1 MTKVEQLKAK
11 AYTIDLIEEHIK
23 NLEDTKEY
31 MRTENPEE
39 MNEWQIKQM
48 TETDDKIRWLEY
60 IEEEL
65 AK

>member
-1 MTKVEQLKAK
+1 MTKVEQLKAR
-11 AYTIDLIEEHIK
+11 AYTIDIIEEKIK
-23 NLEDTKEY
+23 NLKDTKEY

-39 MNEWQIKQM
+39 MNEWQIKQL
-48 TETDDKIRWLEY
+48 TEADDKIKWLEY

>member
-1 MTKVEQLKAK
+1 MTKVEQLKAR
-11 AYTIDLIEEHIK
+11 AYAIDLMEEQIK

-31 MRTENPEE
+31 IKTNNQEE
-39 MNEWQIKQM
+39 MNEWQIKQL
-48 TETDDKIRWLEY
+48 TEADDKIRWLEY

>member
-1 MTKVEQLKAK
+1 MTKVEQLKAR
-11 AYTIDLIEEHIK
+11 AYAIDLIEEHIK

-39 MNEWQIKQM
+39 MNEWQIKQLR
-48 TETDDKIRWLEY
+48 EADDKIGWLEY

>member
-1 MTKVEQLKAK
+1 MTKEEQLKAR
-11 AYTIDLIEEHIK
+11 AYAIDLIEEHIK

-31 MRTENPEE
+31 IKTDNLEE
-39 MNEWQIKQM
+39 MNEWQIKQL
-48 TETDDKIRWLEY
+48 TEADDKIRWLEY